1 MSRSHRNTNKSK
13 NSRLNSLRKLSDLKY
28 EHDKLTNELFHLKE
42 FVSLVEFD
50 PLYRETSENF
60 NRFIQENNLEWN
72 KLYKSKETDQDVHEK
87 LEDKTVRRPTRH
99 LRENTTGASK
109 DDLTQAQKDIQNQVD
124 FFVDQKYDELK
135 KKYILNMDKKKSLI
149 KKPHIKREQSNDI
162 KKEISKEVVLKHEP
176 PVDELN
182 SSSEFNENIPGKT
195 IDSQSNNFKLL
206 KGPELKYQSD
216 LYDENYIK
224 SESDYYFTTSSEDEE
239 FFNRRK
245 PPKKKRKIN
254 VILHPPKLTVTN
266 PDNIAKPIFNS
277 LEQYLESF
285 KMLEDDMSNED
296 YTAFIEEQKK
306 IAKMIKQGI
315 DDGILRY
322 DSNSESVQPLTKKT
336 PHVHLLQKADPIQY
350 MYKEQH
356 LHTYQDHLINQGIFM
371 SKLYRNNR
379 KARIAGAK
387 KIAQMIEQHFKH
399 IAGAE
404 ERRIKEEEK
413 VKKALGRTMIQAL
426 KKRWTLAEKAYR
438 VLKKDEDEQLKRI
451 RGKEH
456 LSRMLEKSSQLLGAQ
471 LNRTSEEKSGSD
483 IDSDDESSNSD
494 SSENFTSSS
503 SDSDNEELQRLIED
517 QKEADSLIEDYGA
530 SDIKSLENLDPME
543 QQTSDLNNE
552 VLSIEDK
559 NDTSRHTVG
568 LEALI
573 TNNFEKE
580 EEENGSEESVDFEM
594 TDSESSNFEDENLSD
609 DTNVSATSVS
619 EREELEQST
628 TSDENEFT
636 KNIDDIKDADP
647 LSVEDVPV
655 PSLLRGELR
664 TYQKQGL
671 NWLASLYN
679 NKTNGILADE
689 MGLGKTIQT
698 ISLLTYLA
706 CEKQNWGPH
715 LIIVPTSVLLNWE
728 MEFKRF
734 APGFKVLTY
743 YGTPQQRKEK
753 RRGWNKPDA
762 FHVCIVSYQLVVQD
776 QHSFKRKKWQ
786 YMVLDEAHNIKNF
799 RSTRWQALLNFNT
812 QRRLLLTG
820 TPLQNNIAELW
831 SLLYFLMPKTIIDGK
846 QVTGFADLDAFQQW
860 FGRPVDKIIETGSSY
875 EQDNEARRTVEKLHQ
890 VLRPYLLRRLK
901 AEVEKQIPGKYE
913 HVVYCK
919 LSKRQRFLYDD
930 FMSRAQTKATLASGN
945 FMSIVNCLM
954 QLRKV
959 CNHPDLFEVRPI
971 RTSFLAGKSVTSNYS
986 LLSRF
991 MLNHLHEKDDD
1002 TQVNLSNLNFIFTKD
1017 ETNVTSHTLNSISKL
1032 SCIKEF
1038 VEQVNEIRS
1047 QNKLQEIER
1056 YRNSPINFQN
1066 IEQFYESFSN
1076 QRVNEKIDGIKFLG
1090 YINRQRCNRQV
1101 MYGKNLIKL
1110 LADDTKEYNWE
1121 KVNAMND
1128 LIKPLQTRL
1137 LNGKASIEKYAVITP
1152 SVITSNIG
1160 ELSLGLDDYSDIK
1173 ENVKQEVMD
1182 SIVEIP
1188 NPFHQIQT
1196 KLTIAFPDKSLL
1208 QYDCGKL
1215 QKLAILLQQLK
1226 DNGHRALI
1234 FTQMTK
1240 VLDIL
1245 EQFLNYHGYLYMRL
1259 DGATKIEDRQILTER
1274 FNSDPKITV
1283 FILSSRSGGLGINL
1297 TGADTVIFYDSDW
1310 NPAMDK
1316 QCQDRCH
1323 RIGQTRDVH
1332 IYRFVSEH
1340 TIESNILKKANQKRQ
1355 LDDVIIQKGEFT
1367 TDYFSKL
1374 SVKDLFGSDVIGD
1387 LPSADTKPLLETESD
1402 ANKDP
1407 KKLEKLLAQAEDED
1421 DVRAANLAMREVNV
1435 DDDDFQEN
1443 GNTKKP
1449 NILNG
1454 GDELDEEE
1462 DQYDG
1467 TGHVEEYM
1475 IRLIANGYYY

>member
-1 MSRSHRNTNKSK
+1 MTKNPK
-13 NSRLNSLRKLSDLKY
+13 NSNDQRTRALQQLTELKY
-28 EHDKLTNELFHLKE
+28 EHDILTNELYHLKE

-50 PLYRETSENF
+50 PLYRESSESY
-60 NRFIQENNLEWN
+60 NRFINENNLDWN
-72 KLYKSKETDQDVHEK
+72 KLFSNSEEGEDK
-87 LEDKTVRRPTRH
+87 LEEENTKRKVRKSTRQ
-99 LRENTTGASK
+99 LRENGT
-109 DDLTQAQKDIQNQVD
+109 DLEELTDAQKNLKVKLDAL
-124 FFVDQKYDELK
+124 VDQKYDDMR
-135 KKYILNMDKKKSLI
+135 KKYVNPPIDKKRPPTKKS
-149 KKPHIKREQSNDI
+149 HI
-162 KKEISKEVVLKHEP
+162 KKEESLIVPSDSIKKETPTIKNDTNLKGSVTKDDIDMKIDNRKVFSKQGLYDSNEFKVLKNRNLKQNM
-176 PVDELN
+176 ELFQN
-182 SSSEFNENIPGKT
+182 DGIN
-195 IDSQSNNFKLL
+195 
-206 KGPELKYQSD
+206 
-216 LYDENYIK
+216 
-224 SESDYYFTTSSEDEE
+224 SESDYYFTTSSEEDEY
-239 FFNRRK
+239 FNKRK
-245 PPKKKRKIN
+245 PPKKRRRIN
-254 VILHPPKLTVTN
+254 VILHPPKLAVTN
-266 PDNIAKPIFNS
+266 PKNIAIPKYNT
-277 LEQYLESF
+277 LDEYLDSF
-285 KMLEDDMSNED
+285 KMLEDEMTNQEYKS
-296 YTAFIEEQKK
+296 FIDEQKK
-306 IAKMIKQGI
+306 IAAMIKKGI
-315 DDGILRY
+315 NDGVLRY
-322 DSNSESVQPLTKKT
+322 DSNTESVHPMTKKT
-336 PHVHLLQKADPIQY
+336 THIHYHHKPDPVQF

-356 LHTYQDHLINQGIFM
+356 LHTYQDHLVNQGIFM
-371 SKLYRNNR
+371 SKLVQNNR

-387 KIAQMIEQHFKH
+387 KVAQMVEQHFKH

-426 KKRWTLAEKAYR
+426 RKRWTLAEKAYR

-451 RGKEH
+451 KGKEH

-471 LNRTSEEKSGSD
+471 LNRPSEEKSDSD
-483 IDSDDESSNSD
+483 IDSDDDDEE
-494 SSENFTSSS
+494 SSENFSSS
-503 SDSDNEELQRLIED
+503 SSETSDDEIQKLIED
-517 QKEADSLIEDYGA
+517 QEHTDAVTSPES
-530 SDIKSLENLDPME
+530 SDIKSTISDISNSKEPLDNPDAVSEKLE
-543 QQTSDLNNE
+543 TSNE
-552 VLSIEDK
+552 NE
-559 NDTSRHTVG
+559 VG

-573 TNNFEKE
+573 S
-580 EEENGSEESVDFEM
+580 GGY
-594 TDSESSNFEDENLSD
+594 SESENDRESSEDFDVDDSGTADSDDENLSD
-609 DTNVSATSVS
+609 DSDVSMASSNDSKTNPKSKSEEKDSV
-619 EREELEQST
+619 ENIIEEG
-628 TSDENEFT
+628 
-636 KNIDDIKDADP
+636 KDADP

-655 PSLLRGELR
+655 PSLLRGDLR

-679 NKTNGILADE
+679 NRTNGILADE

-706 CEKQNWGPH
+706 CEKENWGPH

-753 RRGWNKPDA
+753 RKGWNKPDA

-831 SLLYFLMPKTIIDGK
+831 SLLYFLMPKTIIDGQ

-971 RTSFLAGKSVTSNYS
+971 KTSFLFGESVMSCYS
-986 LLSRF
+986 SLAKF
-991 MLNHLHEKDDD
+991 MLRRIHENDNESV
-1002 TQVNLSNLNFIFTKD
+1002 VNLSNLNLIITKNESD
-1017 ETNVTSHTLNSISKL
+1017 VTSHTLNSINRL
-1032 SCIKEF
+1032 ACIQDFTDE
-1038 VEQVNEIRS
+1038 VQNIRL
-1047 QNKLQEIER
+1047 QNKLDEIR
-1056 YRNSPINFQN
+1056 RSNSSPVNFQN
-1066 IEQFYESFSN
+1066 IDEFYESFSN
-1076 QRVNEKIDGIKFLG
+1076 ERINESLDKIAFLG
-1090 YINRQRCNRQV
+1090 YINKLRCDKKV
-1101 MYGKNLIKL
+1101 IYGKNLINL
-1110 LADDTKEYNWE
+1110 LASKSKGNNKWE
-1121 KVNAMND
+1121 NIAAMD
-1128 LIKPLQTRL
+1128 ELMTPIQTRL
-1137 LNGKASIEKYAVITP
+1137 INGKSTIEKFAVLTP
-1152 SVITSNIG
+1152 SAVTSNVG
-1160 ELSLGLDDYSDIK
+1160 ELSLGLDDDCNLNK
-1173 ENVKQEVMD
+1173 NLREDVLD
-1182 SIVEIP
+1182 SIVQLP

-1274 FNSDPKITV
+1274 FNTDPKVTV

-1374 SVKDLFGSDVIGD
+1374 SVRDLFGSEVVAD
-1387 LPSADTKPLLETESD
+1387 LPSADTKPLLEAESD

-1421 DVRAANLAMREVNV
+1421 DVKAANLAMREVHV

-1443 GNTKKP
+1443 ENAKKL

-1454 GDELDEEE
+1454 GDEEEE
-1462 DQYDG
+1462 YDEFEG
-1467 TGHVEEYM
+1467 TNHVEEYM
-1475 IRLIANGYYY
+1475 IRFIANGYYY